1 MHLKPLLLSA
11 SSRGCPGTP
20 IGEPPQASPMGV
32 LKQPRGLS
40 LISTAG
46 LEPAKLSQLI
56 LNQPCLPI
64 SPRRC
69 YLSNEPLTS
78 LRRTRSMVPW
88 YPHRRSLGG
97 FLRLIV
103 AQIEDFSWGV
113 SSESWVLDSK
123 YPND

>member
-1 MHLKPLLLSA
+1 
-11 SSRGCPGTP
+11 
-20 IGEPPQASPMGV
+20 MGV
-32 LKQPRGLS
+32 LKQPQGFS

-78 LRRTRSMVPW
+78 LKGFAFGTPPKGVLEQRSFLIKIPLRGIGGKAPNLNLNATR
-88 YPHRRSLGG
+88 
-97 FLRLIV
+97 
-103 AQIEDFSWGV
+103 
-113 SSESWVLDSK
+113 
-123 YPND
+123 